1 MVKLGKKK
9 LAEELS
15 KKKPD
20 KGSEEKN
27 SKNGDDGATTDL
39 SKEKD
44 VDSKIETGSTSKS
57 DSISLK
63 RSSESKG
70 KQRKSSHIASRGHS
84 ASKSDSGKEQE
95 EERHQDDGD
104 DESDYL
110 PLNGRKGSSSIE
122 SSRDP
127 PPSKKPRKQ
136 AKPKAT
142 SSKVV
147 TSTVG
152 KGASNNVNNKKRK
165 SRAVAPDDDDSL
177 SMSDVADE
185 EEEPEAEDEKEFE
198 VEAIVG
204 HKTIKGVSYF
214 LVRWKGYTKDSDSWE
229 PEEDL
234 YCDAL
239 IAEFRKKEKS
249 LDKTGKPKPASKKSV
264 SGFATGGS
272 SGNGRGRPVDNAKN
286 KSNKK
291 LPTDPNKEWAV
302 DRIIDFVDDDEQGPL
317 YRIRWK
323 GFGAKE
329 DTWEP
334 ESNLSC
340 EGLIEKFK
348 KSLVNERNVDAKE
361 LRESP
366 KKTKRLVNE
375 TIPRSNLHNR
385 IERSSK
391 RAAARNRVFYG
402 EE

>member
-20 KGSEEKN
+20 RGSEEKN
-27 SKNGDDGATTDL
+27 SKNGDDGAKTDL

-44 VDSKIETGSTSKS
+44 VDSKIETGSSKS
-57 DSISLK
+57 DSSSLK
-63 RSSESKG
+63 RSAESKG
-70 KQRKSSHIASRGHS
+70 KQRKSSIANRGHS

-95 EERHQDDGD
+95 DHQDDGD
-104 DESDYL
+104 DASDYL

-142 SSKVV
+142 SSKVA
-147 TSTVG
+147 TATVG
-152 KGASNNVNNKKRK
+152 KGASNNANNKKKK
-165 SRAVAPDDDDSL
+165 SRAVATDDEDSL
-177 SMSDVADE
+177 SSSDVADGG
-185 EEEPEAEDEKEFE
+185 EEPEAEDEKEFE

-204 HKTIKGVSYF
+204 HKTIKCVSYF

-229 PEEDL
+229 PEDDL
-234 YCDAL
+234 HCDVL
-239 IAEFRKKEKS
+239 IAEFRKKEKIS
-249 LDKTGKPKPASKKSV
+249 GKAGKPKKSILAS
-264 SGFATGGS
+264 ATGGS
-272 SGNGRGRPVDNAKN
+272 ASGNSRGRLVGNAKN
-286 KSNKK
+286 KGNKK
-291 LPTDPNKEWAV
+291 IPTDPEKEWAV
-302 DRIIDFVDDDEQGPL
+302 ERIIDFVDDDEQGPL

-391 RAAARNRVFYG
+391 RAAAKNRVFYG